1 MDISYIKHVFAY
13 FGWNNDFLNSKNV
26 TAICIEESA
35 DEETKE
41 QFKDIPNEA
50 ASIFGA
56 SDHIPCVLQL
66 LMDYVGM
73 DPNGIIDNDVLN
85 TRPPVHKPQLQ
96 MVRVQGHWSTTCITH
111 TMYHSLIKW
120 TTNQNSPAAHLA
132 FLNGTHWCW

>member
-1 MDISYIKHVFAY
+1 MYILMDISYIKHVFAY

-73 DPNGIIDNDVLN
+73 DPNGIIDNNMLS
-85 TRPPVHKPQLQ
+85 TRPPVHKAASNGKSPGTL
-96 MVRVQGHWSTTCITH
+96 VYYLHYTTH
-111 TMYHSLIKW
+111 
-120 TTNQNSPAAHLA
+120 NVP
-132 FLNGTHWCW
+132 